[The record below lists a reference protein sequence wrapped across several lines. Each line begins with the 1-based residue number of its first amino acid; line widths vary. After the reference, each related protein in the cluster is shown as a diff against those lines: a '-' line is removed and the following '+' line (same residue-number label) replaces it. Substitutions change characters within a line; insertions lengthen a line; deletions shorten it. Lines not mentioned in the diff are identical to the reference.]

1 MKEYQICIDMQPT
14 YCKTIVGGHRKPLD
28 VYKHFGVLKS
38 RESENGNFTV
48 VTAGWY
54 DSAED
59 GYKKLAE
66 FYNKLKLREG

>member
-1 MKEYQICIDMQPT
+1 MKQYQICIGMEPAFCDTVVREGKAVP
-14 YCKTIVGGHRKPLD
+14 R
-28 VYKHFGVLKS
+28 YKHFGTLKC
-38 RESENGNFTV
+38 SEDGGNYIV

-66 FYNKLKLREG
+66 FYNKLKLRER